1 MKTRHLKILF
11 LFLIYSLIFFIINLA
26 IKNLFIEKYQNYDEI
41 NQFILINLAVFM
53 FLTLILF
60 AFLKKTIFSPLK
72 SLSKNLEE
80 PKSKDPNETIKYK
93 KNFFFQL
100 NDFFSNTKSSFIELY
115 SNVKEIEKS
124 REYIDNLMQ
133 TVHIGIIIL
142 DKKFYPIYVNEYG
155 LKKFE
160 ISKDEVNRSNVF
172 NIIDKK
178 TIREITQ
185 ELPNKNNIF
194 DKEAVLFL
202 KDGEKIDIT
211 ISISKLLDSSN
222 KIKGYIFAIQDITKR
237 KKAEK
242 NLKSQIY
249 FSREIFK
256 SIPDMILITDINLKI
271 IFANHKAEGFINKST
286 IFEKNIK
293 SFLSNESLKNGSDD
307 FFENAIKT
315 GDNIKRIN
323 IVNPFKFGANYIDLI
338 IQPLRTTSNIIG
350 SLILIRDVS
359 EWRKL
364 TSRLKDLQ
372 EFMGKLIDSS
382 PFAIISIYK
391 NNKVSL
397 WNSSA
402 ERLFQISNKKAIDN
416 NLFEISPVFNKYKD
430 AINEV
435 MILNRTSSLSNEKM
449 ILDKKKGSFTA
460 NLTFYPILNESESVV
475 INIEDISEIKK
486 LEDSLALAQKM
497 GSLGLITSAII
508 HDFNNILS
516 GILGYASLIEKKSSE
531 NPELKKYISYIIK
544 SSERASVMIQQI
556 LNYSKKKFEKGK
568 SLNLNKVV
576 EESLNFIKLNLKN
589 ITIIKKL
596 PDKKIF
602 LSADKTKISQVVINL
617 FINAK
622 DALENRPNPK
632 IKIETEEI
640 SIRNKKTL
648 KHESYAMIKIT
659 DNGIGIKEKNIKNI
673 FETFFTTK
681 DKKGVG
687 IGLSTVKDI
696 VNSYNGIIKVKSEF
710 GVGTSFRILI
720 PSIKQ
725 TVYEPKETMK
735 EKHEP
740 SIKGNVLLVDDEE
753 VIREIGKDMLNS
765 LGINCIT
772 ACNGEE
778 GIEIY
783 KKNRDKIDII
793 ILDIE
798 LPGISG
804 EKVFDILKQINPD
817 IKILIA
823 SGYGKDYLEKKIF
836 QRKIKNFM
844 AKPFQLNQ
852 LSNKLNELIKE

>member
-1 MKTRHLKILF
+1 
-11 LFLIYSLIFFIINLA
+11 
-26 IKNLFIEKYQNYDEI
+26 
-41 NQFILINLAVFM
+41 
-53 FLTLILF
+53 
-60 AFLKKTIFSPLK
+60 
-72 SLSKNLEE
+72 
-80 PKSKDPNETIKYK
+80 
-93 KNFFFQL
+93 
-100 NDFFSNTKSSFIELY
+100 
-115 SNVKEIEKS
+115 
-124 REYIDNLMQ
+124 
-133 TVHIGIIIL
+133 
-142 DKKFYPIYVNEYG
+142 
-155 LKKFE
+155 
-160 ISKDEVNRSNVF
+160 
-172 NIIDKK
+172 
-178 TIREITQ
+178 
-185 ELPNKNNIF
+185 
-194 DKEAVLFL
+194 
-202 KDGEKIDIT
+202 
-211 ISISKLLDSSN
+211 
-222 KIKGYIFAIQDITKR
+222 
-237 KKAEK
+237 
-242 NLKSQIY
+242 
-249 FSREIFK
+249 
-256 SIPDMILITDINLKI
+256 MILITDINLKI

-556 LNYSKKKFEKGK
+556 LNYSKKKFEKGE

-632 IKIETEEI
+632 IKIELEEI

-648 KHESYAMIKIT
+648 KEESYAMIKIT
-659 DNGIGIKEKNIKNI
+659 DNGIGIKEENIKNI

-687 IGLSTVKDI
+687 IGLSTVKGI

-710 GVGTSFRILI
+710 GVGTGFKILI

-725 TVYEPKETMK
+725 TVYEPKKNIK
-735 EKHEP
+735 EKHGP

-753 VIREIGKDMLNS
+753 VIREIGNDMLNS

-836 QRKIKNFM
+836 QREIKNFM

>member
-1 MKTRHLKILF
+1 MKKRHLKILF
-11 LFLIYSLIFFIINLA
+11 LFFIYSLMFFIINLA
-26 IKNLFIEKYQNYDEI
+26 IKNLFIEKDQNYDGI
-41 NQFILINLAVFM
+41 DKFILINLAVFM

-80 PKSKDPNETIKYK
+80 LKSKDPNEIIKYK

-100 NDFFSNTKSSFIELY
+100 NDFFLDTKNSFIELY
-115 SNVKEIEKS
+115 SNVKEIGKS
-124 REYIDNLMQ
+124 KEYIETIMQ
-133 TVHIGIIIL
+133 TVNIGIIIL
-142 DKKFYPIYVNEYG
+142 DNKLYPIYVNEYG
-155 LKKFE
+155 IKKLK
-160 ISKDEVNRSNVF
+160 ISNDEFNRL
-172 NIIDKK
+172 NIFKLIDKK
-178 TIREITQ
+178 TIKELTQ
-185 ELPNKNNIF
+185 ELSNKNNIF
-194 DKEAVLFL
+194 DKEAALFL
-202 KDGEKIDIT
+202 KNGKKIDIS

-222 KIKGYIFAIQDITKR
+222 KIKGYISAIQDITKR

-256 SIPDMILITDINLKI
+256 SIPDIILITDTNLKI
-271 IFANHKAEGFINKST
+271 IFANHKAEEFINKST

-293 SFLSNESLKNGSDD
+293 NFLSNESLKNGSDD
-307 FFENAIKT
+307 FFKNAIKN
-315 GDNIKRIN
+315 GDNIKNIN
-323 IVNPFKFGANYIDLI
+323 IVNPFKFGANHIDLV
-338 IQPLRTTSNIIG
+338 IQPLRTKSNIIG

-382 PFAIISIYK
+382 PFAIISVYK
-391 NNKVSL
+391 NNKISL

-402 ERLFQISNKKAIDN
+402 EKLFQIPNKNAIDN
-416 NLFEISPVFNKYKD
+416 NLFEISPVFKKYKD
-430 AINEV
+430 VINEV
-435 MILNRTSSLSNEKM
+435 MILNRTSSLTNEK
-449 ILDKKKGSFTA
+449 ILLNKKKSFTA
-460 NLTFYPILNESESVV
+460 NLTFYPILNESENVV

-508 HDFNNILS
+508 HDFNNVLS
-516 GILGYASLIEKKSSE
+516 GILGYASLIEKKSQE
-531 NPELKKYISYIIK
+531 NPELKKYVSYIIA

-556 LNYSKKKFEKGK
+556 LNYSRKKFEKDK
-568 SLNLNKVV
+568 VLNLNKVI
-576 EESLNFIKLNLKN
+576 EESLNFIKVNLRN
-589 ITIIKKL
+589 ITMIKKL
-596 PDKKIF
+596 SDKEIS
-602 LSADKTKISQVVINL
+602 LDADKTKISQIFINL
-617 FINAK
+617 FINSR
-622 DALENRPNPK
+622 DALKDRPSPK

-640 SIRNKKTL
+640 FIQNRKDL
-648 KHESYAMIKIT
+648 KDGQYALIKVT
-659 DNGIGIKEKNIKNI
+659 DNGIGIEKEDINKI

-681 DKKGVG
+681 DKKGTG

-696 VNSYNGIIKVKSEF
+696 VNSYNGIIEVKSEF

-725 TVYEPKETMK
+725 ILYEPKKNIK
-735 EKHEP
+735 EKDEP

-765 LGINCIT
+765 IGINCIT

-783 KKNRDKIDII
+783 KKNRDKINII
-793 ILDIE
+793 ILDVE

-844 AKPFQLNQ
+844 AKPFQLKQ
-852 LSNKLNELIKE
+852 LSNKLNELINE

>member
-1 MKTRHLKILF
+1 MKKRHLKILF
-11 LFLIYSLIFFIINLA
+11 LFFIYSLLFFIINLA
-26 IKNLFIEKYQNYDEI
+26 IKSLFIEKGQNYDAI
-41 NQFILINLAVFM
+41 DKFILINLSVFM

-80 PKSKDPNETIKYK
+80 FKTKDPNETIKYE
-93 KNFFFQL
+93 KNFFLQL
-100 NDFFSNTKSSFIELY
+100 NDFFLNTKNSFIELY
-115 SNVKEIEKS
+115 SNVKEIGKS
-124 REYIDNLMQ
+124 KEYTETIMQ
-133 TVHIGIIIL
+133 TVNIVIIIL
-142 DKKFYPIYVNEYG
+142 DNNLYPIYVNEYG
-155 LKKFE
+155 LKKLK
-160 ISKDEVNRSNVF
+160 ISKDEVNRL
-172 NIIDKK
+172 NIFKLIDKK
-178 TIREITQ
+178 TIKELTQ
-185 ELPNKNNIF
+185 ELSNKNNIF
-194 DKEAVLFL
+194 DKEAALFL
-202 KDGEKIDIT
+202 KNGEKIDIS

-222 KIKGYIFAIQDITKR
+222 KIKGYISAIQDITKR
-237 KKAEK
+237 KIAEK

-256 SIPDMILITDINLKI
+256 SIPDIILITDINLKI
-271 IFANHKAEGFINKST
+271 IFANHKAEEFINKST
-286 IFEKNIK
+286 MFEKNIK
-293 SFLSNESLKNGSDD
+293 NFLSNESLENGSDD
-307 FFENAIKT
+307 FFKNAIKN
-315 GDNIKRIN
+315 GDNIKNIN
-323 IVNPFKFGANYIDLI
+323 IVNPFKFGANHIDLI
-338 IQPLRTTSNIIG
+338 IQPLRTKSNIIG

-402 ERLFQISNKKAIDN
+402 EKLFQISNKNAIDN
-416 NLFEISPVFNKYKD
+416 NLFEISPVFKKYKD
-430 AINEV
+430 VINEV
-435 MILNRTSSLSNEKM
+435 MVLNRTSSLTNEKM
-449 ILDKKKGSFTA
+449 FLNKKRNFTA
-460 NLTFYPILNESESVV
+460 NLTFYPILNESENVV
-475 INIEDISEIKK
+475 INVEDISEIKK

-508 HDFNNILS
+508 HDFNNVLS
-516 GILGYASLIEKKSSE
+516 GILGYASLIEKKSQE
-531 NPELKKYISYIIK
+531 NPELKKYISYIIA
-544 SSERASVMIQQI
+544 SSERASMMIQQI
-556 LNYSKKKFEKGK
+556 LNYSRKKFEKGK
-568 SLNLNKVV
+568 ALNLNKVI
-576 EESLNFIKLNLKN
+576 EESLNFVKVNLRN
-589 ITIIKKL
+589 IIIIKKL
-596 PDKKIF
+596 SNKEISID
-602 LSADKTKISQVVINL
+602 ADKTKISQIFINL
-617 FINAK
+617 FINSK
-622 DALENRPNPK
+622 DSLKNRPSPT

-640 SIRNKKTL
+640 SIQNRKDL
-648 KHESYAMIKIT
+648 KNGQYAMIKVT
-659 DNGIGIKEKNIKNI
+659 DNGSGIEKEDINKI

-681 DKKGVG
+681 DKKGTG
-687 IGLSTVKDI
+687 IGLSNVKEI
-696 VNSYNGIIKVKSEF
+696 VNSYNGIIEVKSEF

-725 TVYEPKETMK
+725 TVYEPKKNIK

-765 LGINCIT
+765 IGINCIT

-778 GIEIY
+778 GIETY
-783 KKNRDKIDII
+783 KKNRDKINIV
-793 ILDIE
+793 ILDVE

-844 AKPFQLNQ
+844 AKPFQLKQ

>member
-11 LFLIYSLIFFIINLA
+11 LFLIYSLMFFIINLA
-26 IKNLFIEKYQNYDEI
+26 IKNLFIEKWQNYDGI
-41 NQFILINLAVFM
+41 NKFILINLAVFM

-80 PKSKDPNETIKYK
+80 LKSKDPNETIKYK

-100 NDFFSNTKSSFIELY
+100 NDFFSNTKNSFIELY

-124 REYIDNLMQ
+124 REYIDTLMQ

-142 DKKFYPIYVNEYG
+142 DKKLHPIYINEYG

-160 ISKDEVNRSNVF
+160 ISKDEVNRLNIF
-172 NIIDKK
+172 NLIDKK
-178 TIREITQ
+178 TIKELTQ
-185 ELPNKNNIF
+185 ELSDKNNIV
-194 DKEAVLFL
+194 DKEAALFL
-202 KDGEKIDIT
+202 KNGKKIDIS

-222 KIKGYIFAIQDITKR
+222 KIKGYISEIQDITKR

-293 SFLSNESLKNGSDD
+293 SFLSNESLKNGSDG
-307 FFENAIKT
+307 FFKNAIKN
-315 GDNIKRIN
+315 GDNIKKIN

-338 IQPLRTTSNIIG
+338 IQPLRTQSNIVG

-364 TSRLKDLQ
+364 TSKLKDLQ

-402 ERLFQISNKKAIDN
+402 ERLFQISNKKAIGN
-416 NLFEISPVFNKYKD
+416 NLFKISPVFNKYKD

-449 ILDKKKGSFTA
+449 ILDKKRSFTA
-460 NLTFYPILNESESVV
+460 NLTFYPILNESENVV

-531 NPELKKYISYIIK
+531 NPELKKYISYIIE
-544 SSERASVMIQQI
+544 SSERASVMIKQI

-589 ITIIKKL
+589 ITIIKKIS
-596 PDKKIF
+596 DKNIF

-632 IKIETEEI
+632 IKIELEEI

-648 KHESYAMIKIT
+648 KDESYAMIKIT
-659 DNGIGIKEKNIKNI
+659 DNGIGIEEKNIKNI

-687 IGLSTVKDI
+687 IGLSTVKGI
-696 VNSYNGIIKVKSEF
+696 VNSCNGIIKVKSEF
-710 GVGTSFRILI
+710 GVGTSFKILI

-725 TVYEPKETMK
+725 TVYEPKENIK

-753 VIREIGKDMLNS
+753 VIREIGNDMLNS